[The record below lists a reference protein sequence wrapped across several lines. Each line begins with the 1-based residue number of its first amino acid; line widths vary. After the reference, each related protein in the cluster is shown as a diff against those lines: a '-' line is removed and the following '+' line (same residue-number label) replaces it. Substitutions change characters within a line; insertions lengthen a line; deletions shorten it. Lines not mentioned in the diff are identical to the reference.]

1 MACDDFCAAVKCSVN
16 LSTAGPNNPLGGDR
30 GVEEGNLVS
39 ILGGQRFT
47 DTTSSRGGSLPYPF
61 PSVPPTEVRAAE
73 VVEWMC
79 VSRGHAMPW

>member
-47 DTTSSRGGSLPYPF
+47 DTQRGELAISLSFSATNGGEGGRSSR
-61 PSVPPTEVRAAE
+61 
-73 VVEWMC
+73 VVVW
-79 VSRGHAMPW
+79 SRGHAMPW